1 MQPRNKKVQG
11 FLMVLTSSTLWGI
24 SGTVA
29 QYLFHQKGFA
39 PGWLVMIRLTLSGF
53 ALLLFSYIRGDKKNV
68 WAIWYHRKDR
78 RQLLILGILGML
90 GVQYTYFAAIE
101 AGNAATATLLQYLG
115 PVFITIYLALRLWR
129 IPRLGELAAVG
140 LALTG
145 TFLLVSDGTFSNLS
159 ISGWAVF
166 WGLTSA
172 VALAFYTL
180 YPIKLLQTWSSAIVV
195 GWAMI
200 IGGIGICFIYPPWN
214 TQGQEWSFPIFLF
227 VSIIVIFGTLVP
239 FYLYLDSLR
248 YISPTETSILA
259 SAEPLSAT
267 VIAILW
273 LKIPF
278 GFSEVLG
285 GFLILLTVVLLSLQ
299 KEATAK
305 EKGLSTREAKG

>member
-1 MQPRNKKVQG
+1 MRPRNKKVQG
-11 FLMVLTSSTLWGI
+11 FLMVLTASTLWGV

-29 QYLFHQKGFA
+29 QYLFHQQGFA
-39 PGWLVMIRLTLSGF
+39 PGWLVMIRLILSGF
-53 ALLLFSYIRGDKKNV
+53 ALLLFSHIRGNKETV
-68 WAIWYHRKDR
+68 WAIWYDRKSR
-78 RQLLILGILGML
+78 RHLLILGIFGML

-115 PVFITIYLALRLWR
+115 PVFITIYLALRLWK

-145 TFLLVSDGTFSNLS
+145 TFLLVSDGTFSSLS

-180 YPIKLLQTWSSAIVV
+180 YPINLLKTWSSAIVV
-195 GWAMI
+195 GWAMV
-200 IGGIGICFIYPPWN
+200 IGGIGISFIYPPWN
-214 TQGQEWSFPIFLF
+214 IQGQEWSFPVFLF

-267 VIAILW
+267 VIAIAGCRSLLGSPKCW
-273 LKIPF
+273 E
-278 GFSEVLG
+278 GF
-285 GFLILLTVVLLSLQ
+285 
-299 KEATAK
+299 
-305 EKGLSTREAKG
+305 

>member
-1 MQPRNKKVQG
+1 
-11 FLMVLTSSTLWGI
+11 
-24 SGTVA
+24 
-29 QYLFHQKGFA
+29 
-39 PGWLVMIRLTLSGF
+39 MIRLTLSGF

-214 TQGQEWSFPIFLF
+214 TQGQEWSFPVFLF